1 MRPVPASGAIPYKG
15 EKMRTFVWGACAIV
29 ALGLGSAAL
38 AADDPVAAAYGNTV
52 VVTNAK
58 GETTKTWYK
67 ADHTY
72 TGEDGKGQKFQGT
85 WTLAQND
92 TQFCITPVLPA
103 GAPAPKEPIK
113 QMCAE
118 FKGAHKVG
126 DKWTQNDFNN
136 QPVTVEIKAG
146 M

>member
-1 MRPVPASGAIPYKG
+1 MRMLSIIGASAVI
-15 EKMRTFVWGACAIV
+15 
-29 ALGLGSAAL
+29 ALGLATAAM

-58 GETTKTWYK
+58 GEVSKTWYK

-72 TGEDGKGQKFQGT
+72 TSENGKGEKGQGT
-85 WTLAQND
+85 WKLADNN
-92 TQFCITPVLPA
+92 TKFCVLPILPA

-113 QMCAE
+113 ELCAE

-126 DKWTQNDFNN
+126 DKWTQNDFDGK
-136 QPVTVEIKAG
+136 PITVEIKAG

>member
-1 MRPVPASGAIPYKG
+1 
-15 EKMRTFVWGACAIV
+15 MRTLSRLGACAV
-29 ALGLGSAAL
+29 FALGLGTAAL

-52 VVTNAK
+52 LVTNAK
-58 GETTKTWYK
+58 GETSKTWYK

-72 TGEDGKGQKFQGT
+72 TSEGPKGEKGQGT
-85 WTLAQND
+85 WTLAEND
-92 TQFCITPVLPA
+92 TKFCVTPILPP
-103 GAPAPKEPIK
+103 GAPPPKEPIK

-126 DKWTQNDFNN
+126 DKWTQNDFDGK
-136 QPVTVEIKAG
+136 PITVEIKAG